1 MSVAK
6 GKKIFV
12 QKCAQCHTYNEGG
25 KNLQGP
31 NLFGL
36 WGRQS
41 GQVDGYTYTDANRG
55 EKIKILEQ
63 SQRLKLINWFLD
75 SGIIWNK
82 ESLDTYLKDPKKMIP
97 GKFTLI
103 IIFAI
108 TI

>member
-55 EKIKILEQ
+55 EKMKILKQ
-63 SQRLKLINWFLD
+63 SQRLKL
-75 SGIIWNK
+75 
-82 ESLDTYLKDPKKMIP
+82 
-97 GKFTLI
+97 
-103 IIFAI
+103 
-108 TI
+108 

>member
-1 MSVAK
+1 MGRIENTVNENRECLSRKV
-6 GKKIFV
+6 KKIFV

-41 GQVDGYTYTDANRG
+41 GQVDGYTYTDANR
-55 EKIKILEQ
+55 
-63 SQRLKLINWFLD
+63 D

-97 GKFTLI
+97 GTLI
-103 IIFAI
+103 SINIFI
-108 TI
+108 SH

>member
-36 WGRQS
+36 WERQS
-41 GQVDGYTYTDANRG
+41 GQVAGYTYTDANRG
-55 EKIKILEQ
+55 EENKIKNNPDD
-63 SQRLKLINWFLD
+63 RNF
-75 SGIIWNK
+75 
-82 ESLDTYLKDPKKMIP
+82 Y
-97 GKFTLI
+97 
-103 IIFAI
+103 
-108 TI
+108 